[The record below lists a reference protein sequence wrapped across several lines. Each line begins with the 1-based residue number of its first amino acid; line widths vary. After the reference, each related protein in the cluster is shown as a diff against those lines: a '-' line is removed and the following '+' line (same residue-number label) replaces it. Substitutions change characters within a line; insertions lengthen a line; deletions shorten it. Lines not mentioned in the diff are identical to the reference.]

1 MRSFEVGPVDAD
13 DVEMLA
19 GNVERCRDQLRRALP
34 HERVQRA
41 IALRRALQHLADYL
55 AVPDPDH
62 EKERRAVNAAAE
74 KQRLAAADADVLAA
88 RSGKVHPWRTG

>member
-1 MRSFEVGPVDAD
+1 
-13 DVEMLA
+13 MLA

-34 HERVQRA
+34 HERAQRA

-74 KQRLAAADADVLAA
+74 KLQAAARETAVLAA
-88 RSGKVHPWRTG
+88 RSLKDSPSED